1 VKWQGVPERRCAL
14 GRFTVK
20 AKTKDKVFARARERG
35 LGTPQHPVTVHR
47 RPRPLTEAYFDAT
60 VKGRGGVMERNGH
73 RLYTGCIRPPS
84 DRANPIAELY
94 HFV

>member
-1 VKWQGVPERRCAL
+1 MKWQGVPERRCAL

-35 LGTPQHPVTVHR
+35 LQAAPCPPT
-47 RPRPLTEAYFDAT
+47 TEAYFDAT
-60 VKGRGGVMERNGH
+60 VKGRGGVMERYGH

-84 DRANPIAELY
+84 DRANPIAELF